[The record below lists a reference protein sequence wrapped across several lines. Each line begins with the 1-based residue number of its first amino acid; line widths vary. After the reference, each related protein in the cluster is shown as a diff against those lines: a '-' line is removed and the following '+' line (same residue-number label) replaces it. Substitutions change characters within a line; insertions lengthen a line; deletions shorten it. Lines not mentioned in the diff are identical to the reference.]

1 MLRIANCLPFVS
13 IPIYC
18 QHQKTVNYG
27 DTNSNEINNATKQ
40 LIQMAITVRAT
51 VSHNAVAKGGM
62 KSPTYTIKFISI
74 DEVTTSVAP
83 SQTPSGR
90 LGGLHQHDARKWRE
104 FFMQYEP
111 FYNQCTGAAH
121 RLVAALNDIR
131 HADLQG
137 LPTRRQLYA
146 QHRALSRAL
155 MDSELHNLRKRST
168 ATMLRLQELAKN
180 INHSASSYAGSLK
193 STKNVCGGIYNRNK
207 FMSSGSSSYSFNYQ
221 SNQNH
226 SQISHNISTIA
237 TLTKSSAAAT
247 STYTPST
254 TMSTK
259 QAKTTSA
266 NISNIGNISNISNT
280 TNPII
285 KSSIYSANLQT
296 ASTTLASRV
305 CANYTSNSNSSS
317 NTNNTNNN
325 NNNMPAISTNIGN
338 VDVAIRLQKVTLL
351 FNEIDRAAK
360 RLEQLTEQRRE
371 HLRELTRQR
380 ALEDE
385 INE

>member
-1 MLRIANCLPFVS
+1 
-13 IPIYC
+13 
-18 QHQKTVNYG
+18 
-27 DTNSNEINNATKQ
+27 
-40 LIQMAITVRAT
+40 
-51 VSHNAVAKGGM
+51 
-62 KSPTYTIKFISI
+62 
-74 DEVTTSVAP
+74 
-83 SQTPSGR
+83 
-90 LGGLHQHDARKWRE
+90 
-104 FFMQYEP
+104 MQYEP

-168 ATMLRLQELAKN
+168 VTMLRLQELAKS
-180 INHSASSYAGSLK
+180 INHSASSYSGSLK
-193 STKNVCGGIYNRNK
+193 TTKNICSGIYNRNK
-207 FMSSGSSSYSFNYQ
+207 FMSSGGSSYSFNYQ

-247 STYTPST
+247 TSYTPST
-254 TMSTK
+254 TTSTK
-259 QAKTTSA
+259 QATALLQTKTTPA
-266 NISNIGNISNISNT
+266 NNSNNNNT

-296 ASTTLASRV
+296 TSTTIASRV
-305 CANYTSNSNSSS
+305 SANYTSNSN
-317 NTNNTNNN
+317 TNNTNSNN
-325 NNNMPAISTNIGN
+325 NNNVSAISTTNIGN
-338 VDVAIRLQKVTLL
+338 ADVAIRLQKVTLL

-385 INE
+385 INEVSPQ